1 MSASLPTPPSPSLG
15 VGIAVYLEA
24 FTGERAQD
32 AFLTYYSVAIDK
44 SLATETYT
52 RGEFHELSLRAASVL
67 LEAGLKPGE
76 CHTHYFSCN
85 TVGDMAFRLASV
97 LLGTT
102 PVTINWQADTEA
114 KVLYKI
120 ELTGSKLVL
129 IDPDTPADHV
139 AAIRAQKPDVVVFN
153 VAELAAQPTAHK
165 ATLEAAAAAGVVA
178 TPDQTRIVIFTS
190 GTTGEPKGVR
200 LSFRAYECNRRTFED
215 FLQVGDGKQ
224 LVAVVVNP
232 LHHTNSTSISDWA
245 MRRPGTQLHL
255 VQQYTTK
262 CAPSE
267 NSC

>member
-15 VGIAVYLEA
+15 VGIAVYIEA

-153 VAELAAQPTAHK
+153 V
-165 ATLEAAAAAGVVA
+165 
-178 TPDQTRIVIFTS
+178 
-190 GTTGEPKGVR
+190 
-200 LSFRAYECNRRTFED
+200 
-215 FLQVGDGKQ
+215 GDGKQ

-255 VQQYTTK
+255 VQQYTTN
-262 CAPSE
+262 AL
-267 NSC
+267 